1 MNETNERP
9 WWQRVFTL
17 PNVLSVAAGIAVFVL
32 GRFLWD
38 TNVGAL
44 VSAIVGALVTGVVWL
59 LWWRYTRTPAIE
71 TVLDSERL
79 GTIPSHTSS
88 PAPTLVAP
96 GSETS
101 VAYRDAINRVEGR
114 TKGHVLLVSSP
125 GPGQGSTTV
134 ALNLAVAATQAGR
147 RVLLVD
153 ADSSGRGLSKFM
165 GTGPEPGLTDLATGD
180 ATLAEATRLWKLG
193 DGSAMPVLPA
203 GSPLEGGEVRPNGDL
218 ADAIESVSSRADLV
232 LIDAPPILW
241 SETVDGLASIADGTV
256 LVVTESAA
264 GTTATEASERLGEA
278 GAPVLG
284 YVVNR
289 ARESSFWQWP
299 LVRMAK
305 RSLTAFLIITTLF
318 VAYTGADLWNSW
330 RGVERHEF
338 DVAAAEVALPVT
350 TAPPSPDIVDDV
362 DESELEEVVAAP
374 ETPDSAYRSFLLI
387 GGDKVAGAADV
398 IMLLVMPTDGSEPFM
413 VSLPRDLYLPNRC
426 TGDYSRI
433 NATIHGCSA
442 VNGPTLLSL
451 TVEDF
456 TGISVDHF
464 AMFDFDGFETIIDSV
479 GGVEICVDHAVRDEK
494 AKLDLPAGCTD
505 ATGEQALAWVRS
517 RKTQELVD
525 GRWRSMPGA
534 SDLSRN
540 QHQQDVIIELFK
552 KLKAF
557 ESPSDLTGKISG
569 LAGAFTLDDRLSL
582 ADAIALG
589 WQMRDVSLD
598 SINRL
603 EIDVK
608 LARTKEG
615 RSVLIP
621 TIAFVEILADEYPHL
636 LEALNA
642 ETADAGR

>member
-1 MNETNERP
+1 MSNTNETP
-9 WWQRVFTL
+9 WWKRVFTL
-17 PNVLSVAAGIAVFVL
+17 PNVLSVAAGLAVFVL
-32 GRFLWD
+32 GRFVWD
-38 TNVGAL
+38 TNLGAL
-44 VSAIVGALVTGVVWL
+44 VSAIVGALVTGLVWL
-59 LWWRYTRTPAIE
+59 LWWRSSRTPAIE
-71 TVLDSERL
+71 SVLDGERL
-79 GTIPSHTSS
+79 GTIPIHTSS
-88 PAPTLVAP
+88 PAPTLVSPA
-96 GSETS
+96 SETS
-101 VAYRDAINRVEGR
+101 VAYREAINRVEGR

-165 GTGPEPGLTDLATGD
+165 GTGAEPGLTDLAAGN
-180 ATLAEATRLWKLG
+180 ATLAEATRLWNLG
-193 DGSAMPVLPA
+193 DDSAMPVLPA
-203 GSPLEGGEVRPNGDL
+203 GSPVEDGAVPPNGDL
-218 ADAIESVSSRADLV
+218 ADAIEAVSSRADLV

-241 SETVDGLASIADGTV
+241 SETVGGLASMADGTV

-264 GTTATEASERLGEA
+264 GTTATEASERLEAA
-278 GAPVLG
+278 GAPVVG

-289 ARESSFWQWP
+289 AGESSFWQWP

-305 RSLTAFLIITTLF
+305 RSLTAFLIIATLL

-330 RGVERHEF
+330 RGVEREEF
-338 DVAAAEVALPVT
+338 DVAAAELALPVT
-350 TAPPSPDIVDDV
+350 TAPPSPDIVEDV
-362 DESELEEVVAAP
+362 DERELEEVVTAP
-374 ETPDSAYRSFLLI
+374 EAPDAAYRSFLLI
-387 GGDKVAGAADV
+387 GGDRAAGAADV
-398 IMLLVMPTDGSEPFM
+398 IMLLVMPTDGSEPFI

-433 NATIHGCSA
+433 NATIHGCTA

-464 AMFDFDGFETIIDSV
+464 AMFDFDGFERIIDSL

-494 AKLDLPAGCTD
+494 AHLELPAGCTN

-517 RKTQELVD
+517 RKTQELID

-540 QHQQDVIIELFK
+540 QHQQDVIIELFR
-552 KLKAF
+552 KLKTF
-557 ESPSDLTGKISG
+557 ESPSDLTSKVSD
-569 LAGAFTLDDRLSL
+569 LADAFTLDDRLSL

-589 WQMRDVSLD
+589 WQMRDVRLD

-603 EIDVK
+603 EIEVE

-621 TIAFVEILADEYPHL
+621 TVAFDEILAVEYPHL
-636 LEALNA
+636 LEALDA
-642 ETADAGR
+642 ETTEAGR